1 MANVFKL
8 VTKTGAATSANTAQT
23 IFTATTKTVLLGISV
38 ANLLSN
44 TITMDI
50 HMDSTTAAPRN
61 NASSVYIGKG
71 IPVPSG
77 AALNALTGKIIMEA
91 TDVLKITSSSD
102 NSIDVALSLMEIT

>member
-8 VTKTGAATSANTAQT
+8 VTKSGAATSAGTAQT

-38 ANLLSN
+38 ANLLGN

-50 HMDSTTAAPRN
+50 EMESTSAAPRN
-61 NASSVYIGKG
+61 NANNVYIGKG

-77 AALNALTGKIIMEA
+77 ASLNALTGKIIMEA
-91 TDVLKITSSSD
+91 TDVLKITSTSD
-102 NSIDVALSLMEIT
+102 NSIDVALSLMEIS